1 MKLLSII
8 FTKIFLYKYATI
20 CKTLGAQMEKINCTN
35 GVEKVVQAWSRWFRI
50 QLEKF
55 MSGRECSRWCT
66 TKIEGEEGPPV
77 DQPASSPFSNLA
89 FDSSLYL
96 CLSLHPL
103 IFLFPYLC
111 FSVHLIKCIFLYLS
125 IPLSL
130 SLSLFLY
137 VHLLIFIFICLFFH
151 SFVSSFV
158 YLFISSLISFFVSLS
173 NQIFLYRS
181 IYYFVCVI
189 VCLP

>member
-1 MKLLSII
+1 
-8 FTKIFLYKYATI
+8 
-20 CKTLGAQMEKINCTN
+20 MEKINCTN
-35 GVEKVVQAWSRWFRI
+35 GVEKVVQACSRWFQI

-66 TKIEGEEGPPV
+66 TKVEGEEGPPV

-130 SLSLFLY
+130 SLSLSLTFSICPFTHFYFYLSFLPLLCIFFCLS
-137 VHLLIFIFICLFFH
+137 VHLFLDIFFCL
-151 SFVSSFV
+151 
-158 YLFISSLISFFVSLS
+158 
-173 NQIFLYRS
+173 S
-181 IYYFVCVI
+181 I
-189 VCLP
+189 